1 MTFMTM
7 PKKQKEHHV
16 EPAHGVKPASKKG
29 AKIQRAVAEAETAAA
44 RIAATVE
51 SDDASIGNAEENC
64 PVIRANHIVFS
75 SGRTG
80 RTRVVFY

>member
-7 PKKQKEHHV
+7 PKKQKEHRV
-16 EPAHGVKPASKKG
+16 EPAHGVKPASKK
-29 AKIQRAVAEAETAAA
+29 AAQIQRAVVAAASAAAEA
-44 RIAATVE
+44 VE
-51 SDDASIGNAEENC
+51 SEAVADGEENC

>member
-7 PKKQKEHHV
+7 PKKQKETRV
-16 EPAHGVKPASKKG
+16 DSAHEATPSRTKK
-29 AKIQRAVAEAETAAA
+29 AAEIKRAMAEAAA
-44 RIAATVE
+44 RAVE
-51 SDDASIGNAEENC
+51 VPSGDDGEENC